1 MAGAAEE
8 WWDAQRERA
17 APTQLS
23 LQTAPAPTASFEYLS
38 MSQMDLSST
47 TAGHAMPNGLGDV
60 IVIEGG
66 GPAELTAELPEQPP
80 LFGDVLPQQKARAPA
95 HKGPPIRAPHKGAVA
110 QRLHPHHPF
119 HTEPSTI
126 HAAPQPPSL
135 PIGSS
140 ETAPASGA
148 SFLELFG
155 PKAWRRTAAPVA
167 AMDGGTPIS
176 PPALPPSAP
185 PPRTERSV
193 QDGVGLSQAPVPS
206 KIRMER
212 STRGGLDRARTPAP
226 ADGGVYVDPIR
237 ALAKPSRMAAITE
250 AVRPGVKRPTQPKP
264 MWSAKASQPGLF
276 DHTLG
281 SRALRDDELQARLGR
296 QARGG
301 AASHGADGLRDIEE
315 QFHRVRCRDN
325 WVHSGSRMSNVRVLN
340 SRGSCNS
347 ACSTLAI
354 VVCFCELAIPY
365 NLVHRIPAVVEDRI
379 PAYHQIAYQSVL
391 YDLGVGPRAT
401 WPRFWG
407 TGRRH

>member
-1 MAGAAEE
+1 MHDEKPDLPPFFSIPHAQVQKLGYPEESEVERLQAEVTHLLAKLLSCE
-8 WWDAQRERA
+8 EELTKLREREVPRREFPVHLSFDPFPA
-17 APTQLS
+17 AKVDAVVDCCKS
-23 LQTAPAPTASFEYLS
+23 GGDGGSK
-38 MSQMDLSST
+38 
-47 TAGHAMPNGLGDV
+47 AGGSGSGRD
-60 IVIEGG
+60 
-66 GPAELTAELPEQPP
+66 
-80 LFGDVLPQQKARAPA
+80 
-95 HKGPPIRAPHKGAVA
+95 
-110 QRLHPHHPF
+110 PF

-126 HAAPQPPSL
+126 HAALHPLSL

-140 ETAPASGA
+140 EPAPALGA
-148 SFLELFG
+148 SFMDLFG

-301 AASHGADGLRDIEE
+301 AASHGDDGLRDIEE